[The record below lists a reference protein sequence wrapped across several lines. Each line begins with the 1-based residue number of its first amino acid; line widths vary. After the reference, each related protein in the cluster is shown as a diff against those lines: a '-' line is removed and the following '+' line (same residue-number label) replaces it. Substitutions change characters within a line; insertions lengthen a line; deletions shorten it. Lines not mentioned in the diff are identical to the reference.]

1 VVEKRTTDGV
11 RIGELLASELTGGG
25 GPLASV
31 AVVDADPAVE
41 PTADGARAFR
51 VTANG
56 EPVATAYA
64 HPDRLRI
71 EFRARPERAA
81 RAAAA
86 DDLRVRP
93 KAVDPPRTI
102 VFVPDGASVKP
113 ARDVFEA
120 VVGGG

>member
-1 VVEKRTTDGV
+1 VVEERITDGV

-41 PTADGARAFR
+41 PTVEGVRAFR
-51 VTANG
+51 VTADG

-64 HPDRLRI
+64 HPDRLRLA
-71 EFRARPERAA
+71 FRARPARAA
-81 RAAAA
+81 RVATETG
-86 DDLRVRP
+86 LRVRP
-93 KAVDPPRTI
+93 TATDPPRTV

-120 VVGGG
+120 VVDG

>member
-1 VVEKRTTDGV
+1 MVEERITDGV

-41 PTADGARAFR
+41 PTVEGARAFR
-51 VTANG
+51 VTADG
-56 EPVATAYA
+56 TPVATAYA
-64 HPDRLRI
+64 HPDRLRLA
-71 EFRARPERAA
+71 FRACPARAA
-81 RAAAA
+81 RVATETG
-86 DDLRVRP
+86 LRVRP
-93 KAVDPPRTI
+93 TATDPPRTV

-120 VVGGG
+120 VVDG